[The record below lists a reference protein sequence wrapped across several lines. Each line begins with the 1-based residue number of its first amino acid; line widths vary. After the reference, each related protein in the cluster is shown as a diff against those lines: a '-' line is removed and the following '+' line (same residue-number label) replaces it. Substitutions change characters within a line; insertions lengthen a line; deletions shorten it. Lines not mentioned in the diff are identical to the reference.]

1 MPEKWNVTEA
11 EMKILLRLWDHHPQ
25 TMMELT
31 RALEAETHWSKY
43 TVITLLKR
51 MEAKGTVIMDD
62 TGSVKTYSPAV
73 EKNVFAREETDALV
87 RDLYG
92 GSAAL
97 LVQGLVEQGKIS
109 TKEMDELFAMLR
121 SAAEQ

>member
-11 EMKILLRLWDHHPQ
+11 EMKILLRLWDRNPQ

-51 MEAKGTVIMDD
+51 MEAKGTVRVDES
-62 TGSVKTYSPAV
+62 GSVKTYSPAV
-73 EKNVFAREETDALV
+73 DKASFAREETNSLV
-87 RDLYG
+87 RNLYG

-97 LVQGLVEQGKIS
+97 LVQGLVEQGNIS
-109 TKEMDELFAMLR
+109 NAELDELFAILR
-121 SAAEQ
+121 NAANK

>member
-31 RALEAETHWSKY
+31 KALETETHWSKY

-51 MEAKGTVIMDD
+51 MEAKGTVKVDE
-62 TGSVKTYSPAV
+62 TGSVKTYTPAV
-73 EKNVFAREETDALV
+73 EKADFAREETHALV

-97 LVQGLVEQGKIS
+97 LVQGLVEQGSIS
-109 TKEMDELFAMLR
+109 NEELDELFAILR
-121 SAAEQ
+121 NAANK

>member
-31 RALEAETHWSKY
+31 KALETETHWSKY

-51 MEAKGTVIMDD
+51 MEAKGTVKVDE
-62 TGSVKTYSPAV
+62 TGSVKTYAPAV
-73 EKNVFAREETDALV
+73 EKADFAREETHALV

-92 GSAAL
+92 GNAAL
-97 LVQGLVEQGKIS
+97 LVQGLVEQGNIS
-109 TKEMDELFAMLR
+109 NEELDELFAILR
-121 SAAEQ
+121 NAANK

>member
-31 RALEAETHWSKY
+31 KALEAETHWSKY

-51 MEAKGTVIMDD
+51 MEAKGTVKVDE
-62 TGSVKTYSPAV
+62 TGSVKTYAPAV
-73 EKNVFAREETDALV
+73 EKADFAREETHALV

-97 LVQGLVEQGKIS
+97 LVQGLVEQGSIS
-109 TKEMDELFAMLR
+109 SEELDELFAILR
-121 SAAEQ
+121 NAANK